1 MTKLKVFG
9 GLTAG
14 QGKIQVRTII
24 ATTSKKRAAELL
36 SLSINHFNDYWC
48 ITGNKLETTLALA
61 NPEVIFQARSSLD
74 KDFIRVTA
82 KSLANPIS

>member
-36 SLSINHFNDYWC
+36 DVSITELSNYWC
-48 ITGNKLETTLALA
+48 VTGNPIENALALE
-61 NPEVIFQARSSLD
+61 NPEVIFQASNSTD
-74 KDFIRVTA
+74 KDFIRATA
-82 KSLANPIS
+82 SPVVHGE